1 MLDAGRHPL
10 IDIAAYSEVKKVSRK
25 NGAFRV
31 TLARKP
37 RYVKEDVCNA
47 CGDCVAKC
55 PTKVPDAFNVGLN
68 ERKAIYLYFDQGIP
82 AVMTID
88 EDHCRYFATG
98 KCRVCEKVCDKGAVD
113 FDQKARSESLEV
125 GAVILATGLSLFDPT
140 PLSHYGYGRI
150 QNVITGLEY
159 ERLINATGPTGGH
172 LLRRSDG
179 TLAHRVA
186 YVQCA
191 GSRDLNYCDYC
202 SSVCCMYAIKD
213 AMLGREHDPDSTSY
227 IFHTDLRNVGKWFQR
242 YQIRGEDEYGIR
254 FIRGRIAEITEG
266 PNDNPVVWYEDTR
279 AREVSNLEVE
289 LVVLAT
295 AALPS
300 PDAKSLAGLLGVET
314 DKYGFVLTDDRRPAD
329 TSAKGIFACG
339 FCKGPCDIPESVA
352 QASAAA
358 SRASEV
364 VLRGGARESARPRR
378 KAAPKKARPR
388 GKGKGARKPGGRRA
402 AAPGK
407 AGKRTRGKR

>member
-37 RYVKEDVCNA
+37 RYVKEDVCNV
-47 CGDCVAKC
+47 CGDCAAKC
-55 PTKVPDAFNVGLN
+55 PTKVLDSFNVGLN
-68 ERKAIYLYFDQGIP
+68 ERRAIYLYFDQGIP

-98 KCRVCEKVCDKGAVD
+98 KCRVCEKVCTKGAVD
-113 FDQKARSESLEV
+113 FEQKGRTQTLEV
-125 GAVILATGLSLFDPT
+125 GAIILATGLSLFDPT
-140 PLSHYGYGRI
+140 PLTHYGYGRI
-150 QNVITGLEY
+150 TNVITGLEY

-179 TLAHRVA
+179 ELAHRVA

-213 AMLGREHDPDSTSY
+213 AMLGREHDPDCTSY

-254 FIRGRIAEITEG
+254 FVRGRIAEIIEG

-279 AREVSNLEVE
+279 TREVASLEVD

-300 PDAKSLAGLLGVET
+300 PDAKSLAGLLGVKT
-314 DKYGFVLTDDRRPAD
+314 DKHGFVVTRDERPAD
-329 TSAKGIFACG
+329 TSARGVFACG

-358 SRASEV
+358 SRASDV
-364 VLRGGARESARPRR
+364 ALGG
-378 KAAPKKARPR
+378 
-388 GKGKGARKPGGRRA
+388 
-402 AAPGK
+402 
-407 AGKRTRGKR
+407 RTRGKR